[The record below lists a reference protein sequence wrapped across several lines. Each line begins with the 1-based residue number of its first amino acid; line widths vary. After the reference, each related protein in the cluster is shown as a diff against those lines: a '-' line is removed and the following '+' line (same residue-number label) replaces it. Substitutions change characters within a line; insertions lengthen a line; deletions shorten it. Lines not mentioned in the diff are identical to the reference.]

1 MNDRTLT
8 IIPPK
13 LSNLPVIDRPIRIA
27 AYYRVSSPSEEQAL
41 SFETQVQYYTA
52 KIAAFLFGK
61 NAGVFADT
69 ATGRNTKQRPA
80 FKKLMAKC
88 RAGKVDLILT
98 KAISRFGRNSLET
111 IRALRELRSRGVDV
125 YFEQENIHLSDPAA
139 QHVIEIRCALAQ
151 NESENKSHD
160 IRWGIKEGFR
170 TGISGY
176 QNFACYGYRYDEAR
190 QTLVI
195 VSKEIKVV
203 RMIFDLRLQGYSL
216 GAISSALEKKKIPS
230 PTGKPVWSRE
240 CIRKILCNEKYAG
253 AVMLQKTYVED
264 FFTGKQ
270 KKNTGQRERY
280 LYKNNHEA
288 IVSWDVFERVNEL

>member
-1 MNDRTLT
+1 MNNRTLT

-27 AYYRVSSPSEEQAL
+27 AYCRASSPSEGQAL
-41 SFETQVQYYTA
+41 SLEKQVQYYTD
-52 KIAAFLFGK
+52 KIESFPFGK

-69 ATGRNTKQRPA
+69 ATGRNLKRRPA

-98 KAISRFGRNSLET
+98 RSISRFGRNSLET
-111 IRALRELRSRGVDV
+111 IRVLRELRGRGVNI
-125 YFEQENIHLSDPAA
+125 YFEQENIHLLDPTA
-139 QHVIEIRCALAQ
+139 QHVIEIYCALAQ

-176 QNFACYGYRYDEAR
+176 QNFACYGYRYDEAK

-195 VSKEIKVV
+195 VSKEAKVV
-203 RMIFDLRLQGYSL
+203 RMIFALRLQGYSL
-216 GAISSALEKKKIPS
+216 GA
-230 PTGKPVWSRE
+230 GKPVWNRE

-270 KKNTGQRERY
+270 KKNTGQRDKY
-280 LYKNNHEA
+280 LYKNNHAA
-288 IVSWDVFERVNEL
+288 IVSWDIFERVNML